1 MIENRVGSFIDTL
14 DGVDQY
20 MNIKLGNVEVVDKER
35 FPQLVL
41 FGFPCDL

>member
-1 MIENRVGSFIDTL
+1 MDKL

-35 FPQLVL
+35 FPQLVWM
-41 FGFPCDL
+41 

>member
-1 MIENRVGSFIDTL
+1 MDTL

-35 FPQLVL
+35 FPQLV
-41 FGFPCDL
+41 